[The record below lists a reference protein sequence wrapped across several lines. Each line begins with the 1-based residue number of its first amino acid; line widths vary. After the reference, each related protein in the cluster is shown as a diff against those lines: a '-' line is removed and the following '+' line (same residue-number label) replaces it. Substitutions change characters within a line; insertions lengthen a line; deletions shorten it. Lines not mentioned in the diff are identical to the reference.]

1 MKFRSILKYVSLF
14 AFTFAT
20 QLHATYPD
28 QEQYNDIYDN
38 LRQSDHSWAKRF
50 VDIYDQIN
58 KGNREDLKN
67 LTDKIE
73 EASDGK
79 DSEKI
84 SQYSQYVNATL
95 ESGKSLSISLKTLMT
110 DAGKKASD
118 NWPLFTGLNKM
129 IGVGGNTGIYDD
141 AIAWIQQDNS
151 ILSNV
156 NYSSVYGNKFPVLKT
171 IGLHSLLALREL
183 NNLSGEDAKDI
194 RSILNIY
201 SPNLIFDD
209 APSSKIL
216 AQHIALSDTSAEG
229 IVTLWKP
236 SATYEF
242 GGNDASHLIWDCS
255 SLEAYITDCP
265 WRFSTLHQEMAWRHQ
280 MGEIDLKETG
290 TDISE
295 NMLSQFNDKFQAI
308 AEDAELKEM
317 DIIVQRKYK
326 SGNVSCAGHTG
337 FFVGHDPIN
346 SNNILLAESN
356 RFDDKS
362 YEGIGIRSVPLYRP
376 AEDGFYWRTFV
387 LRQK

>member
-1 MKFRSILKYVSLF
+1 MKIRSILKYVSLF

-28 QEQYNDIYDN
+28 QEQYKEIYDS

-58 KGNREDLKN
+58 KGNKEDLKN

-73 EASDGK
+73 EVLDGK
-79 DSEKI
+79 EP
-84 SQYSQYVNATL
+84 
-95 ESGKSLSISLKTLMT
+95 ESISLKVIEKLEKDKALSIDLKTMLVGE
-110 DAGKKASD
+110 DKKASD
-118 NWPLFTGLNKM
+118 HWPLFTGLGKM
-129 IGVGGNTGIYDD
+129 IGTPQFTGMYED
-141 AIAWIQQDNS
+141 AIARINHDS
-151 ILSNV
+151 DILFDV
-156 NYSSVYGNKFPVLKT
+156 NRKGLFGNQFPVLKT
-171 IGLHSLLALREL
+171 IGLHALLTLRGL
-183 NNLSGEDAKDI
+183 NTLSGDDAEDI

-201 SPNLIFDD
+201 SPNVIFDD
-209 APSSKIL
+209 APNSKKI
-216 AQHIALSDTSAEG
+216 AQDISLSDTSSNG

-255 SLEAYITDCP
+255 SLEAFITDCP

-280 MGEIDLKETG
+280 MGEINLNTMA

-295 NMLSQFNDKFQAI
+295 NMWHEFNDKFQAVY
-308 AEDAELKEM
+308 ADEELKEM
-317 DIIVQRKYK
+317 DIIVQRKYRF
-326 SGNVSCAGHTG
+326 SDNVSCSGHTG
-337 FFVGHDPIN
+337 FFVGNDPVN
-346 SNNILLAESN
+346 VNNILLAESN

-362 YEGIGIRSVPLYRP
+362 YEGIGIRSVPLHRESD
-376 AEDGFYWRTFV
+376 EDFYWRTFV